1 MKTLTKEQA
10 EAIKKLNKDKKKALE
25 SNKIIKK

>member
-1 MKTLTKEQA
+1 MKILTKEQA
-10 EAIKKLNKDKKKALE
+10 EAIKKLNKDKNKALE